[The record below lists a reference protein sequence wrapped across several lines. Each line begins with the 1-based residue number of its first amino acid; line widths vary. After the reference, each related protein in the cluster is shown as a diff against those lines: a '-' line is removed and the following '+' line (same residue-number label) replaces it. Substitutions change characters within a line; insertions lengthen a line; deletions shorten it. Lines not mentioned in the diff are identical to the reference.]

1 MAEWRQAYDDASDW
15 DDPNEE
21 LEELS
26 GELEEWVPLLG
37 HRNWLLI
44 TDMAFPALSGEGVHT
59 FWAESDILSVLD
71 LVMELLGEYGHVRP
85 RVWLDAELDFVE
97 EDWAQGITEF
107 RQSLTERLRDL
118 PVYRLPHE
126 QLIAKVNEAASSF
139 QVVIVKTNTTLP
151 YTSVFLELDC
161 AYWDD
166 EREALLRAAMGRLE
180 A

>member
-1 MAEWRQAYDDASDW
+1 MTEWRQGFDDMENW
-15 DDPNEE
+15 DDPSDE

-26 GELEEWVPLLG
+26 GELEEWLPLLG

-44 TDMAFPALSGEGVHT
+44 TDMAFPALGSEGVHT
-59 FWAESDILSVLD
+59 LWAEADILTVLD
-71 LVMELLGEYGHVRP
+71 LVLELLGEYGHVRP

-97 EDWAQGITEF
+97 EDWAQGIAEF
-107 RQSLTERLRDL
+107 RQSLSERLRDL

-126 QLIAKVNEAASSF
+126 HLIAKVSEAASSF
-139 QVVIVKTNTTLP
+139 QVIVIKTDTMLP
-151 YTSVFLELDC
+151 YTSVFLELYC